1 MFVANPAFARSMVL
15 ELATCCRGVVKS
27 LKNHKLRAGT
37 QRLADYVIQRHRD
50 LAEGGAFRL
59 DVDKRTLAG
68 LLGMTPENLSRAFV
82 TLKSYGVRVEG
93 RKIALDDVVSLT
105 ELAQPSRLINDRHS

>member
-1 MFVANPAFARSMVL
+1 MVL